1 VPEDPENVKQE
12 FAFDNP
18 AFKNDAAKVTAS
30 PLDTKWTAKLNGS
43 NDKRKTVDDSFTNV
57 PAPRLIALRGSDF
70 TGLGIEL
77 CGGLKEGIYVKKVM
91 SQGPGVGVVQAGKAR
106 RLINVHQPYLILASR
121 FVCWNLVIKRFWFFC
136 LILFC
141 SLFVFPLRGFWL
153 SLKNLI
159 NYFIQLCH

>member
-1 VPEDPENVKQE
+1 LLSEQKLVPEDPENVKQE

-18 AFKNDAAKVTAS
+18 AFKNDGTKVTAS

-43 NDKRKTVDDSFTNV
+43 SDKRKTVDDSYTNV

-91 SQGPGVGVVQAGKAR
+91 SQGPGVGVVQAGKPAAETCTQ
-106 RLINVHQPYLILASR
+106 LNLILASR
-121 FVCWNLVIKRFWFFC
+121 FVCGIW
-136 LILFC
+136 
-141 SLFVFPLRGFWL
+141 
-153 SLKNLI
+153 
-159 NYFIQLCH
+159 Y